1 MPSAIDDVIPE
12 PPERGLTAVGHDVG
26 SGPGDGTGDGVG
38 ALGLGPGP
46 GLGVGAL
53 VGVAVGVP
61 EGAGSDAISPP
72 HATKVSGA
80 ASARIDCET
89 PVKKRSERPERMGTS
104 VKTAPDLGAPHG
116 FRRRK

>member
-12 PPERGLTAVGHDVG
+12 PPERGLTAVGQDVG

-38 ALGLGPGP
+38 ALGLGT

-61 EGAGSDAISPP
+61 DGAGSDAISPP
-72 HATKVSGA
+72 HATNVSGA
-80 ASARIDCET
+80 ASATIESEIRGR
-89 PVKKRSERPERMGTS
+89 KRSERPERMGTS